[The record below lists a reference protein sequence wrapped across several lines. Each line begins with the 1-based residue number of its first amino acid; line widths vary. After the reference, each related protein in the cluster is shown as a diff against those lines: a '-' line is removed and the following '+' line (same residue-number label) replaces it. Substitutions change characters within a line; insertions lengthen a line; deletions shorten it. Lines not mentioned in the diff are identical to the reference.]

1 MADKI
6 SVLNPVGDMRPPDHR
21 LAARRPTLDGANV
34 WLLDNTKPNANH
46 LLEQV
51 GDHLQ
56 KRYKLKSLGR
66 LNKWKAT
73 HPAEPEVLSKLQ
85 QEADLVIVGLG
96 D

>member
-34 WLLDNTKPNANH
+34 WLLDKTKPNANH

-66 LNKWKAT
+66 LNK
-73 HPAEPEVLSKLQ
+73 
-85 QEADLVIVGLG
+85 
-96 D
+96 